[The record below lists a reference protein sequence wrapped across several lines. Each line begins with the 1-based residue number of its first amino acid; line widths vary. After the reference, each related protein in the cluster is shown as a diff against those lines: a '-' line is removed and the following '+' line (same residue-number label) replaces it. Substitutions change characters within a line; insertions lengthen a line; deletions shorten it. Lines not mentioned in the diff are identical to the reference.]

1 MGWMSWQAFR
11 CNPYPTPGGPPPV
24 AGCTADPAT
33 TTCISEALFRG
44 VADALAATGLAA
56 AGYRGVH
63 VDDCYQGTL
72 PGSGLGRSYATGE
85 LQADGVRFPS
95 GMAALGDYLHAA
107 GLTFGHYS
115 AASVNTCDGFV
126 GSQGF
131 EELDARTFAG
141 WGVDYLKLDGCAVPR
156 SDKTYYATGFRRMG
170 AALNA
175 SGRPITYSCS
185 WPAYLG
191 DDEAGKPFAEMIAM
205 GCNLWRNWHD
215 IQCSSGSLF
224 SIIDHFGDYAA
235 ALAPWAGPGHWH
247 DPDQLLIGA
256 GCLTEDEER
265 TQMAIWS
272 LLAAPLIMGNDPRN
286 VSDAAKGILANP
298 HAIAVNQDPLGR
310 MGARVEASATAPT
323 QRWWRALENGD
334 VAAGLMNRG
343 PAAADIYL
351 DFGAVGLAG
360 NVTVFDIW
368 AQGSAGSHVG
378 GFTARAVPVNGT
390 AFYRLSKGGRE

>member
-1 MGWMSWQAFR
+1 MPA
-11 CNPYPTPGGPPPV
+11 
-24 AGCTADPAT
+24 AGCSADKAT
-33 TTCISEALFRG
+33 TTCISEALYQG
-44 VADALAATGLAA
+44 VADALVANGLAA

-63 VDDCYQGTL
+63 VDDCFGGTS
-72 PGSGLGRSYATGE
+72 PATGLGRNYATGE
-85 LQADGVRFPS
+85 LQADSARFPS

-126 GSQGF
+126 GSRDF
-131 EELDARTFAG
+131 EELDASTFAG

-156 SDKTYYATGFRRMG
+156 SDKTYYATGFSRMG

-175 SGRPITYSCS
+175 TGRNITYSCS

-191 DDEAGKPFAEMIAM
+191 DDEAVKPFAEMIAM

-215 IQCSSGSLF
+215 IQCSSESLF
-224 SIIDHFGDYAA
+224 SIIDHFGDYGL

-247 DPDQLLIGA
+247 DPDQLLVGA

-265 TQMAIWS
+265 SQMAIWAII
-272 LLAAPLIMGNDPRN
+272 AAPLIAGNDPRN
-286 VSDAAKGILANP
+286 ISAASKAILTNAF
-298 HAIAVNQDPLGR
+298 AIAVDQDPMGKMGGR
-310 MGARVEASATAPT
+310 LEASANATT

-343 PAAADIYL
+343 AAAADIYL

-360 NVTVFDIW
+360 NVSVFDIW
-368 AQGSAGSHVG
+368 AQGSVGTAVG

-390 AFYRLSKGGRE
+390 AFYRLSTGRREQ